1 MINIESRIADL
12 NTAHSRTL
20 RACRAEL
27 TDLAHARRVVRL
39 SRVGRALFRALTV
52 RAAKEAR

>member
-12 NTAHSRTL
+12 
-20 RACRAEL
+20 
-27 TDLAHARRVVRL
+27 VRL